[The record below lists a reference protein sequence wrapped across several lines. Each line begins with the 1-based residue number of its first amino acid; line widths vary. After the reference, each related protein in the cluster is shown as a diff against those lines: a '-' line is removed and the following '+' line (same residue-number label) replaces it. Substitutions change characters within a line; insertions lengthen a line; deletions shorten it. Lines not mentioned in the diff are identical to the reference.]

1 MALATSWYLKLAGVC
16 FCVGA
21 GMELFM
27 IKTGFYKM

>member
-1 MALATSWYLKLAGVC
+1 MSLSRSFYWRLGGAC

-21 GMELFM
+21 AMELFM